1 MTRAPDR
8 LGEAKIGPENP
19 FFEIIE
25 EAYRVFAR
33 PKPRSIEVC
42 EGCCMDPAIEAD
54 FFNPPIAELPL
65 SYVQDWFFAAYNPET
80 GVAKATWAYLLPRIL
95 EVLASGNDVA
105 NVGLEVA
112 LQRFDTGNRDNWSP
126 EQWNVLD
133 AFQRLY
139 LRLQLERAAPFTEQ
153 GDYLDDVV
161 CMFALGGWPVEDL
174 VDQLTVADDRALAE
188 RLYRD
193 WRHGRYEDGKIWI
206 TAFWEGPGRD
216 EVWSFYTSH
225 RLHDRMARLALDD
238 DVDPELAE
246 KAYRVANVVR
256 ANQDLP
262 D

>member
-1 MTRAPDR
+1 MKTAADYPV
-8 LGEAKIGPENP
+8 LAKIGPDNP
-19 FFEIIE
+19 FFPIIE
-25 EAYRVFAR
+25 EAYRVFDC
-33 PKPRSIEVC
+33 PKPSSTEVC
-42 EGCCMDPAIEAD
+42 TFCCMDEAIERD
-54 FFNPPIAELPL
+54 LFNPPIARMPL
-65 SYVQDWFFAAYNPET
+65 AYVQDWYFAAYDPPSI
-80 GVAKATWAYLLPRIL
+80 AKPTWAYLLPRIL

-112 LQRFDTGNRDNWSP
+112 LQRFDTGNRDNWRP

-216 EVWSFYTSH
+216 EVWSFYTSQG
-225 RLHDRMARLALDD
+225 LHDRMARLALDD